1 MARTLVD
8 LNDLVSTWK
17 DKTNEISYK
26 VGDLVKL
33 TTTGDSD
40 LVQAINE
47 IDSDLTSI
55 QAQVNT
61 FVFLD
66 SSQVINII
74 NTPANNILPITADD
88 LADSSITEAKMA
100 NDAISS
106 VQLKNL
112 QTLVIYD
119 SAGATLK
126 TLYTA
131 GT

>member
-26 VGDLVKL
+26 VGDLVNL

-47 IDSDLTSI
+47 IDSDLNSL

-66 SSQVINII
+66 SSQVINVIGG
-74 NTPANNILPITADD
+74 TFPVSGSE
-88 LADSSITEAKMA
+88 LADSSVTEAKMA

-126 TLYTA
+126 TLFTA

>member
-1 MARTLVD
+1 MARTFVD

-26 VGDLVKL
+26 VGDLVNL

-47 IDSDLTSI
+47 IDADLGTL

-66 SSQVINII
+66 SAQMLNVIGG
-74 NTPANNILPITADD
+74 TFP
-88 LADSSITEAKMA
+88 ADSSDLVDSCITEAKMA
-100 NDAISS
+100 NDAVGSA
-106 VQLKNL
+106 QLKNL
-112 QTLVIYD
+112 QSLVIYD

>member
-1 MARTLVD
+1 MAKSYLQ
-8 LNDLVSTWK
+8 LNDTIATFVDEHNSLV
-17 DKTNEISYK
+17 NK
-26 VGDLVKL
+26 VGDLANL

-47 IDSDLTSI
+47 IDSDLNSL

-66 SSQVINII
+66 SSQVISLI
-74 NTPANNILPITADD
+74 TAPANNILPITTNN
-88 LADSSITEAKMA
+88 LADSSVTEVKMA

>member
-1 MARTLVD
+1 MARTFVD

-26 VGDLVKL
+26 VGDLVNL

-47 IDSDLTSI
+47 VDSDLGAL

-66 SSQVINII
+66 SAQMLNLIGG
-74 NTPANNILPITADD
+74 TFPISTSD
-88 LADSSITEAKMA
+88 LEDSSVTEVKMA
-100 NDAISS
+100 NDAIGSE
-106 VQLKNL
+106 QLKNL

>member
-17 DKTNEISYK
+17 DKTNEISFK
-26 VGDLVKL
+26 LGDLDLL

-40 LVQAINE
+40 LVQAVNE
-47 IDSDLTSI
+47 IKVIADNAAATVAGI
-55 QAQVNT
+55 T
-61 FVFLD
+61 FLD
-66 SSQVINII
+66 SAQVVNII
-74 NTPANNILPITADD
+74 NAPVNNIFPITSAD
-88 LADSSITEAKMA
+88 LEDSSITEAKMA

>member
-26 VGDLVKL
+26 IGDLVNL

-47 IDSDLTSI
+47 IDSDLSSI

-74 NTPANNILPITADD
+74 NAPANNIFPITAAD
-88 LADSSITEAKMA
+88 LEDSSVTEAKIA
-100 NDAISS
+100 DNSVSS
-106 VQLKNL
+106 AKLKNL

-126 TLYTA
+126 TLFTA

>member
-1 MARTLVD
+1 MARTFVD

-26 VGDLVKL
+26 VGDLANL

-47 IDSDLTSI
+47 IDSDLSSL

-66 SSQVINII
+66 SAQMLNVIGG
-74 NTPANNILPITADD
+74 TFP
-88 LADSSITEAKMA
+88 ADSSDLVDSCITEAKMA
-100 NDAISS
+100 NDAVGSA
-106 VQLKNL
+106 QLKSL
-112 QTLVIYD
+112 ETLVIYD

-131 GT
+131 GS

>member
-1 MARTLVD
+1 MARTFVD

-26 VGDLVKL
+26 VGDLTNL

-47 IDSDLTSI
+47 IDSDLSSL

-66 SSQVINII
+66 SAQVINVIGGTI
-74 NTPANNILPITADD
+74 PVSGSE
-88 LADSSITEAKMA
+88 LADSSVTEAKMA

-126 TLYTA
+126 TLFTA

>member
-1 MARTLVD
+1 MARTFVD

-26 VGDLVKL
+26 VGDLVNL

-47 IDSDLTSI
+47 IDADLGTL

-66 SSQVINII
+66 SAQMLNVIGG
-74 NTPANNILPITADD
+74 TFPV
-88 LADSSITEAKMA
+88 DSSDLVDSCITEAKIA
-100 NDAISS
+100 NDAVGSA
-106 VQLKNL
+106 QLKNL
-112 QTLVIYD
+112 QSLVIYD

>member
-1 MARTLVD
+1 MARTFVD

-26 VGDLVKL
+26 IGDLADL

-47 IDSDLTSI
+47 IDSDLTSL
-55 QAQVNT
+55 QTQVND

-66 SSQVINII
+66 SAEVITLI
-74 NTPANNILPITADD
+74 NDPANNILPIGTSG
-88 LADSSITEAKMA
+88 LADSSVTEAKMA
-100 NDAISS
+100 NDAIGSE
-106 VQLKNL
+106 QLKDL

-119 SAGATLK
+119 SAGTILK

-131 GT
+131 GQ

>member
-26 VGDLVKL
+26 VGDLVNL

-47 IDSDLTSI
+47 IDSDLSSL

-66 SSQVINII
+66 SSQVINVIGGSF
-74 NTPANNILPITADD
+74 PITAAD
-88 LADSSITEAKMA
+88 LEDSSVTEAKMA

-126 TLYTA
+126 TLFTA

>member
-26 VGDLVKL
+26 IGDLVNL

-47 IDSDLTSI
+47 IDSDLSSI

-66 SSQVINII
+66 SAQVVNII
-74 NTPANNILPITADD
+74 TAPANNIFPITATD
-88 LADSSITEAKMA
+88 LEDSSVTEAKIA
-100 NDAISS
+100 DNSVSS
-106 VQLKNL
+106 AKLKNL

-119 SAGATLK
+119 SAGTTLK

>member
-1 MARTLVD
+1 MARTFVD

-26 VGDLVKL
+26 VGDLVNL

-47 IDSDLTSI
+47 IDSDLSSL

-66 SSQVINII
+66 SSQVINVIGGSF
-74 NTPANNILPITADD
+74 PITAAD
-88 LADSSITEAKMA
+88 LEDSSVTEAKMA

>member
-17 DKTNEISYK
+17 DKTNEISFK
-26 VGDLVKL
+26 LGDLDLL

-40 LVQAINE
+40 LVQAVNE
-47 IDSDLTSI
+47 IKVIADNAAATVAGI
-55 QAQVNT
+55 T
-61 FVFLD
+61 FLD
-66 SSQVINII
+66 SAQVVNII
-74 NTPANNILPITADD
+74 NAPVNNIFPITSAD
-88 LADSSITEAKMA
+88 LEDSSVTEAKMA

>member
-1 MARTLVD
+1 MARTFVD

-26 VGDLVKL
+26 VGDLVNL

-47 IDSDLTSI
+47 VDSDLGAL

-66 SSQVINII
+66 SAQMLNLIGGTFPVTTS
-74 NTPANNILPITADD
+74 D
-88 LADSSITEAKMA
+88 LADSSVTEAKMA

>member
-1 MARTLVD
+1 MARTFVD

-26 VGDLVKL
+26 VGDLTNL

-47 IDSDLTSI
+47 IDSDLSSL

-66 SSQVINII
+66 SAQMLSLIGGTFPVDS
-74 NTPANNILPITADD
+74 AD
-88 LADSSITEAKMA
+88 LVDSCVTQAKIA
-100 NDAISS
+100 NDAVGSG
-106 VQLKNL
+106 QLQNL

>member
-1 MARTLVD
+1 MARTFVD

-26 VGDLVKL
+26 VGDLANL

-47 IDSDLTSI
+47 IDSDLSSL

-66 SSQVINII
+66 SAQVINVIGG
-74 NTPANNILPITADD
+74 TFPIGTSD
-88 LADSSITEAKMA
+88 LADSSITEVKMA
-100 NDAISS
+100 NDAIGST
-106 VQLKNL
+106 QLKDL

-119 SAGATLK
+119 SAGTTLK

-131 GT
+131 GQ

>member
-1 MARTLVD
+1 MDRTFVD

-26 VGDLVKL
+26 VGDLTNL

-47 IDSDLTSI
+47 IDSDLSSL

-66 SSQVINII
+66 SAQVINVIGGTI
-74 NTPANNILPITADD
+74 PIGTSE
-88 LADSSITEAKMA
+88 LEDSSVTEAKMA

>member
-1 MARTLVD
+1 MARTFVD
-8 LNDLVSTWK
+8 LNDLVSAWR
-17 DKTNEISYK
+17 DKTNEISFK
-26 VGDLVKL
+26 VGDLASL

-47 IDSDLTSI
+47 LDSDVGSLQT
-55 QAQVNT
+55 QVNS

-66 SSQVINII
+66 SAQMLNII
-74 NTPANNILPITADD
+74 GGTFPVNTSD
-88 LADSSITEAKMA
+88 LADSSVTEAKMA

-112 QTLVIYD
+112 QSLVIYD

-126 TLYTA
+126 TLFAA

>member
-1 MARTLVD
+1 MARTFVD

-26 VGDLVKL
+26 VGDLVNL

-47 IDSDLTSI
+47 IDSDLNSL

-66 SSQVINII
+66 SAQVTNVIGG
-74 NTPANNILPITADD
+74 TFPITSAD

-126 TLYTA
+126 TLFTA

>member
-1 MARTLVD
+1 MARTFVD

-26 VGDLVKL
+26 VGDLTNL

-47 IDSDLTSI
+47 IDSDLSSL

-66 SSQVINII
+66 SAQVINVIGGTI
-74 NTPANNILPITADD
+74 PIGTSE
-88 LADSSITEAKMA
+88 LEDSSVTEAKMA